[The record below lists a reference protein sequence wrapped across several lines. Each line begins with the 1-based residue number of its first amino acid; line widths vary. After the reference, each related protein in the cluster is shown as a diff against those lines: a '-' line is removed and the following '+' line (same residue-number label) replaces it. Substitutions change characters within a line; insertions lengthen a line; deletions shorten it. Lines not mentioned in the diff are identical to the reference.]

1 MTRLCSWLLVFAVT
15 GFLTSDVAAAQ
26 AKGKK
31 NPAETKFKALDKNED
46 GKVSLAEYL
55 GLKEGEAK
63 DKATKT
69 FRKKDK
75 NGDGFLT
82 LQEYASEA
90 GKKSAKKTKKK

>member
-1 MTRLCSWLLVFAVT
+1 MTRLCSWLLVFALA
-15 GFLTSDVAAAQ
+15 GFLMSDVAAAE
-26 AKGKK
+26 AKGKGKGK
-31 NPAETKFKALDKNED
+31 NTTEAKFKAMDKNSD
-46 GKVSLAEYL
+46 GKVSLSEYL

-82 LQEYASEA
+82 LQEYASEG
-90 GKKSAKKTKKK
+90 GKKPGKKK